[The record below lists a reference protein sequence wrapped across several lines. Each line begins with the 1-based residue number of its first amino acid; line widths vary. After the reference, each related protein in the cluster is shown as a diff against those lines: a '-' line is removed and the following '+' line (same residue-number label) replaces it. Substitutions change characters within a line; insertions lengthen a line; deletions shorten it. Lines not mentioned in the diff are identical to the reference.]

1 MHATRPDQREEP
13 NLAAIATEHGGLPIA
28 PHAALVQI
36 FWAGALSLGAA
47 LVRQTPCPVV
57 GPGRRKH
64 LLVFSRYGGEVWLL
78 TLIGTGR
85 VHAVSV
91 QIMNDIFAERIREE
105 AEREPV
111 SDARRA
117 QPQSKARASSSRRSS
132 VASALAA
139 THPQRCRRGL
149 VEPDIRPAAGGGGPI
164 LGKGQGESIKVG
176 HPFKDRDGAMFQ
188 PGPLH
193 LGTFERSLNILVE
206 RIEAG
211 EVTWPP
217 AP

>member
-1 MHATRPDQREEP
+1 MWKRAERLADERRTKRQRSSTKD
-13 NLAAIATEHGGLPIA
+13 LYQRSIRSYWKST
-28 PHAALVQI
+28 
-36 FWAGALSLGAA
+36 
-47 LVRQTPCPVV
+47 
-57 GPGRRKH
+57 
-64 LLVFSRYGGEVWLL
+64 VFNRYGGEIWLL
-78 TLIGTGR
+78 TLIATGR

-91 QIMNDIFAERIREE
+91 QIVNDIFAERIREE

-111 SDARRA
+111 SDPRRA
-117 QPQSKARASSSRRSS
+117 QSQSKAHASSQGRNVQRY
-132 VASALAA
+132 
-139 THPQRCRRGL
+139 PQPIRHS
-149 VEPDIRPAAGGGGPI
+149 DIRNMAWWGIRSRSVTA
-164 LGKGQGESIKVG
+164 
-176 HPFKDRDGAMFQ
+176 

>member
-1 MHATRPDQREEP
+1 MTASSSWPYDGAGRLAGERRTKRQRSSTKD
-13 NLAAIATEHGGLPIA
+13 LYQRSMRSYWKST
-28 PHAALVQI
+28 
-36 FWAGALSLGAA
+36 
-47 LVRQTPCPVV
+47 
-57 GPGRRKH
+57 
-64 LLVFSRYGGEVWLL
+64 VFNRYGGEVWLL

-91 QIMNDIFAERIREE
+91 QIVNDIFAERIREE

-111 SDARRA
+111 SDPRRA
-117 QPQSKARASSSRRSS
+117 QSQSKAHASSQGRNVQRY
-132 VASALAA
+132 
-139 THPQRCRRGL
+139 PQPIRHS
-149 VEPDIRPAAGGGGPI
+149 DIRNMAWWGIRSRSVTA
-164 LGKGQGESIKVG
+164 
-176 HPFKDRDGAMFQ
+176 

>member
-1 MHATRPDQREEP
+1 MDRGACFRVEKLLYLEYVKEPETQALTQEVWQR
-13 NLAAIATEHGGLPIA
+13 
-28 PHAALVQI
+28 ALNSAQKRRSEGQRASAKD
-36 FWAGALSLGAA
+36 FYERSLKSYWKTA
-47 LVRQTPCPVV
+47 
-57 GPGRRKH
+57 
-64 LLVFSRYGGEVWLL
+64 VFNRYGGEIWLL

-91 QIMNDIFAERIREE
+91 QIVNDIFAERIREE

-111 SDARRA
+111 SDPRRA
-117 QPQSKARASSSRRSS
+117 QSQSKAHASSQGRNVQRY
-132 VASALAA
+132 
-139 THPQRCRRGL
+139 PQPIRHS
-149 VEPDIRPAAGGGGPI
+149 DIRNMAWWGIRSRSVTA
-164 LGKGQGESIKVG
+164 
-176 HPFKDRDGAMFQ
+176 

-193 LGTFERSLNILVE
+193 LGTFELSLNILVE